1 MEFEAHAPS
10 SPPPSPPPSY
20 SYSLSGVVLDPPIH
34 PPPPT
39 LPPPPPP
46 PFLRIDPSS
55 GVLVPPPQPF
65 PFNLS
70 LIFSMDHQRSMSLL
84 QFMADEGLV
93 PSVEEE
99 ERRKN
104 AIQKLKQIVSTWIK
118 QVAVQRRL
126 PKHQIAATSATVLT
140 YGSYGLGVHSA
151 DSDIDALCVAPYFAT
166 LSEDFFV
173 VLHDMLKSRP
183 EVSELYCVKSAKVP
197 LMRFKFDGISIDL
210 PYACL
215 KVLYVPESVDILHPF
230 FLRNIDDTSWKSLSG
245 VRANKRILQLVPNV
259 ENFQAMVRCLKLW
272 AKRRGVYGTLHG
284 YLGGVHLAILAAYVC
299 QRHPDASINALIMN
313 FFRTFAFWSWPS
325 PVTLQEGMF
334 LKQLE
339 SMEMRSFMP
348 ILLPS
353 SPYEF
358 CHSNITKSTFY
369 RIRTEFVRGYNMTR
383 DLLKPGFT
391 WDNIFE
397 LFPYSRRYSKFVKIY
412 LSTTN
417 QCELG
422 DWVGW
427 VKSRFRSLLIILEGI
442 QGFCDPNPTEY
453 TDPDKSE
460 PNMVFY
466 WGLQSGRNNYL
477 DIELVEGEFMK
488 VIRNGCEGTPGRLE
502 LHLLSPSQLPKNAQ
516 FDDRSIIINNK
527 GRKACWKMVGCDKK
541 RSQVYPQHHI
551 QHCLVGHVSSNG
563 EGECLSSSG

>member
-1 MEFEAHAPS
+1 MEFEAQAS
-10 SPPPSPPPSY
+10 SSSPSPPPAY
-20 SYSLSGVVLDPPIH
+20 SYSLSGVVLEPAIH
-34 PPPPT
+34 PPPPF
-39 LPPPPPP
+39 LP
-46 PFLRIDPSS
+46 IDPSA
-55 GVLVPPPQPF
+55 GVLVPPPQHPLPRF
-65 PFNLS
+65 PFDPS
-70 LIFSMDHQRSMSLL
+70 LIFTMDHQRSMSLL
-84 QFMADEGLV
+84 QFMTDEGLV

-104 AIQKLKQIVSTWIK
+104 AIQKLKQVVSIWIK

-126 PKHQIAATSATVLT
+126 PKHQIAATSATILT

-183 EVSELYCVKSAKVP
+183 EVSELHCVKSAKVP

-215 KVLYVPESVDILHPF
+215 KVLYVPESVDILSPF
-230 FLRNIDDTSWKSLSG
+230 FTRNIDETSWRSLSG

-259 ENFQAMVRCLKLW
+259 ENFQAIVRCLKLW
-272 AKRRGVYGTLHG
+272 AKKRGVYGTLHG

-299 QRHPDASINALIMN
+299 QRHPEASLNALIMN
-313 FFRTFAFWSWPS
+313 FFRTFASWSWPT

-334 LKQLE
+334 LKPLE
-339 SMEMRSFMP
+339 SMEMRSYMP
-348 ILLPS
+348 ILLPSS

-358 CHSNITKSTFY
+358 CHSNITRSTFY

-383 DLLKPGFT
+383 DLLKPDFT
-391 WDNIFE
+391 WDHIFE
-397 LFPYSRRYSKFVKIY
+397 LFPYSRRYYKFVKIY

-427 VKSRFRSLLIILEGI
+427 VKSRFRSLLVILEGI

-453 TDPDKSE
+453 TDPDKGE
-460 PNMVFY
+460 PNVVFY
-466 WGLQSGRNNYL
+466 WGLQSGRNNYV
-477 DIELVEGEFMK
+477 DIELAEGEFMK

-502 LHLLSPSQLPKNAQ
+502 LHVLSASQLPKNAQ
-516 FDDRSIIINNK
+516 FDDRSIVINNK
-527 GRKACWKMVGCDKK
+527 GRKACWKIVDYDKK
-541 RSQVYPQHHI
+541 RNQVYP
-551 QHCLVGHVSSNG
+551 HCLVGHHVSSGG